1 MRIFAGCL
9 LFAIFACV
17 SFAAAQQPAQEQPD
31 HQQRGGREFRGI
43 TGQITEISGSTL
55 KIKQPSGDIAT
66 VTVNSD
72 TRFRKGREEAKLR
85 DLKVGD
91 SVIVRGE
98 STGANAWTA
107 SMVGSAPSQAQM
119 QEMQQRMK
127 EAMGKTI
134 VVGDVKAIDP
144 PKLTIQRTDGVEQTI
159 EADENTSF
167 RKGRGE
173 SITLPDIKAG
183 DTIFARGE
191 LKNGVFVPANINLL
205 DPEMARRMKEG
216 RGGMI
221 FGFLGSGNA
230 RQYSQ
235 QPDSNQPQSSPQQVP
250 KQ

>member
-1 MRIFAGCL
+1 MRIFARCL
-9 LFAIFACV
+9 LVAIFACA
-17 SFAAAQQPAQEQPD
+17 SFAAAQQPAQEEPD

-43 TGQITEISGSTL
+43 MGQITEISGSTL
-55 KIKQPSGDIAT
+55 KIKQPNGDIAI
-66 VTVNSD
+66 VTVNMN
-72 TRFRKGREEAKLR
+72 TRFRKEREEAKLT
-85 DLKVGD
+85 DFKIGD
-91 SVIVRGE
+91 SVMVRGE

-191 LKNGVFVPANINLL
+191 LKNGVFVPANINVV

-221 FGFLGSGNA
+221 FGSFGSGNA
-230 RQYSQ
+230 R